1 MFLTPGG
8 GAWLELKMISL
19 CIGNWL
25 KFSSKG
31 LEDKLWGFEISVI
44 SAQLCHCREE
54 AAADNKGE

>member
-8 GAWLELKMISL
+8 RAWLELKMISL
-19 CIGNWL
+19 LL

-31 LEDKLWGFEISVI
+31 LEDKLRGFEISVI
-44 SAQLCHCREE
+44 SAQLCHCRGE